1 MSMNFCSLAS
11 GSSGNCQYVATENTH
26 LLIDAGLSGKYIR
39 NALENIDV
47 NPDQIEGILI
57 SHEHSD
63 HVKGVGVLMRRYGM
77 KLYVN
82 EGTWS
87 AMKHKVG
94 EVDEDNVIFFKN
106 NGVLRIGDLTV
117 KPFSISHDAA
127 DPVGFSL
134 TSEHAKVCVA
144 TDLGV
149 ANEGII
155 DEICDCDLLMIEANH
170 DEEMLK
176 MGKYPYY
183 LKRRILSEDG
193 HISNEYAGALVVRA
207 AKAGRVNQVLLG
219 HLSKENNFPEL
230 AYETV
235 RQVVETS
242 NIQVG
247 VDLNIDMTYRDRVSR
262 LYKIRR
268 PQQP

>member
-1 MSMNFCSLAS
+1 
-11 GSSGNCQYVATENTH
+11 V
-26 LLIDAGLSGKYIR
+26 
-39 NALENIDV
+39 
-47 NPDQIEGILI
+47 

-63 HVKGVGVLMRRYGM
+63 HIKGVGVLMRKYGL

-82 EGTWS
+82 QLTWN
-87 AMKHKVG
+87 AMKHKIGAIEESQV
-94 EVDEDNVIFFKN
+94 VFFETN
-106 NGVLRIGDLTV
+106 EPMQIGDIHI

-127 DPVGFSL
+127 DPVGFTFSID
-134 TSEHAKVCVA
+134 SAKLCVA

-149 ANEGII
+149 ADEQIVN
-155 DEICDCDLLMIEANH
+155 EICDCDLLMIEANH

-193 HISNEYAGALVVRA
+193 HISNEYAGGLVVEA
-207 AKAGRVNQVLLG
+207 AKKGRVNQVLLG

-235 RQVVETS
+235 RQVVENS
-242 NIQVG
+242 QIQVG

-262 LYKIRR
+262 LYKIRK
-268 PQQP
+268 

>member
-11 GSSGNCQYVATENTH
+11 GSSGNCQYVSSETTH
-26 LLIDAGLSGKYIR
+26 LLVDAGLSGKYIK
-39 NALENIDV
+39 NALDNIDV
-47 NPDQIEGILI
+47 DPDIIHGILV

-63 HVKGVGVLMRRYGM
+63 HVKGVGVLMRRYGV

-82 EGTWS
+82 ELTWS

-94 EVDEDNVIFFKN
+94 EVNEESIIFFKSN
-106 NGVLRIGDLTV
+106 ESLTIGDITV

-127 DPVGFSL
+127 DPVGFSFSIE
-134 TSEHAKVCVA
+134 TAKVCVA

-149 ANEGII
+149 AS
-155 DEICDCDLLMIEANH
+155 DEIVKEISDCDLLMIEANH

-193 HISNEYAGALVVRA
+193 HISNEYAGELVVEA
-207 AKAGRVNQVLLG
+207 ARGGRVNQVLLG

-235 RQVVETS
+235 RQVVENS
-242 NIQVG
+242 NIEVG
-247 VDLNIDMTYRDRVSR
+247 VDLKIDMTYRDRVSR
-262 LYKIRR
+262 LYKIKRVI
-268 PQQP
+268 

>member
-11 GSSGNCQYVATENTH
+11 GSSGNCQYVSSEKTH
-26 LLIDAGLSGKYIR
+26 LLVDAGLSGKYIK

-47 NPDQIEGILI
+47 DPEQIHGILI

-63 HVKGVGVLMRRYGM
+63 HVKGVGVLMRRYGV

-82 EGTWS
+82 ELTWN
-87 AMKHKVG
+87 AMKHRVG
-94 EVDEDNVIFFKN
+94 EVNEEDIVFFESNK
-106 NGVLRIGDLTV
+106 GIKIGDIDV

-127 DPVGFSL
+127 DPVGFTFAVES
-134 TSEHAKVCVA
+134 AKVCVA

-149 ANEGII
+149 ADDVIVE
-155 DEICDCDLLMIEANH
+155 EISDCDLLMIEANH

-193 HISNEYAGALVVRA
+193 HISNEYAGGLVVEA
-207 AKAGRVNQVLLG
+207 ARAGRVNQVLLG

-235 RQVVETS
+235 RQVVENS
-242 NIQVG
+242 EIEVG

-262 LYKIRR
+262 LYKIKKV
-268 PQQP
+268 

>member
-11 GSSGNCQYVATENTH
+11 GSSGNCQYISSDITH
-26 LLIDAGLSGKYIR
+26 LLVDAGLSGKYIR

-47 NPDQIEGILI
+47 DPESIHGILV

-63 HVKGVGVLMRRYGM
+63 HIKGVGVLMRKYGL

-82 EGTWS
+82 QLTWN
-87 AMKHKVG
+87 AMKHKIG
-94 EVDEDNVIFFKN
+94 AIDEEQVVFFKTN
-106 NGVLRIGDLTV
+106 ESMTIGDIQV

-127 DPVGFSL
+127 DPVGFTFSIE
-134 TSEHAKVCVA
+134 SAKLCVA
-144 TDLGV
+144 TDLGIADEQIV
-149 ANEGII
+149 H
-155 DEICDCDLLMIEANH
+155 EICDCDLLMIEANH

-193 HISNEYAGALVVRA
+193 HISNEYAGSLVVEA
-207 AKAGRVNQVLLG
+207 AKKGRVNQVLLG

-235 RQVVETS
+235 RQVVENS
-242 NIQVG
+242 QIQVG
-247 VDLNIDMTYRDRVSR
+247 IDLNIDMTYRDRVSR
-262 LYKIRR
+262 LYKIRK
-268 PQQP
+268 

>member
-11 GSSGNCQYVATENTH
+11 GSSGNCQYVSSETTH
-26 LLIDAGLSGKYIR
+26 LLVDAGLSGKYIR

-47 NPDQIEGILI
+47 DPEVIHGILI

-63 HVKGVGVLMRRYGM
+63 HVKGVGVLMRRYGV

-82 EGTWS
+82 ELTWK
-87 AMKHKVG
+87 AMKHRVG
-94 EVDEDNVIFFKN
+94 EVDDNNIVFFKTN
-106 NGVLRIGDLTV
+106 EKFMIGDIEV

-127 DPVGFSL
+127 DPVGFSFCIE
-134 TSEHAKVCVA
+134 TAKVCVA
-144 TDLGV
+144 TDLGI
-149 ANEGII
+149 ASDDILS
-155 DEICDCDLLMIEANH
+155 EIGDCDLLMIEANH

-183 LKRRILSEDG
+183 LKRRILGEDG
-193 HISNEYAGALVVRA
+193 HISNEYAGGLVVEA
-207 AKAGRVNQVLLG
+207 ARRGRVNQVLLG

-235 RQVVETS
+235 RQVVEDN
-242 NIQVG
+242 NIEVG
-247 VDLNIDMTYRDRVSR
+247 IDLNIDMTYRDRVSR
-262 LYKIRR
+262 LYKIKRILD
-268 PQQP
+268 

>member
-11 GSSGNCQYVATENTH
+11 GSSGNCQYISSETTH
-26 LLIDAGLSGKYIR
+26 LLVDAGLSGKYIK

-47 NPDQIEGILI
+47 DPGVIHGILI

-63 HVKGVGVLMRRYGM
+63 HVKGVGVLMRRYGF

-82 EGTWS
+82 ELTWN
-87 AMKHKVG
+87 AMKHRVG
-94 EVDEDNVIFFKN
+94 EVDEESIIFFKSN
-106 NGVLRIGDLTV
+106 ETLKIGDIEV

-127 DPVGFSL
+127 DPVGFSF
-134 TSEHAKVCVA
+134 SIEKAKVCVA
-144 TDLGV
+144 TDLGIADESIV
-149 ANEGII
+149 R
-155 DEICDCDLLMIEANH
+155 EICDCDLLMIEANH

-193 HISNEYAGALVVRA
+193 HISNEYAGGLVVEA
-207 AKAGRVNQVLLG
+207 AKQGRVNQVLLG

-235 RQVVETS
+235 RQVVE
-242 NIQVG
+242 NNAIQVG
-247 VDLNIDMTYRDRVSR
+247 IDLNIDMTYRDRVSR
-262 LYKIRR
+262 LYKITK
-268 PQQP
+268 P